1 MSPQPSQPVPV
12 PAVTARIRAEF
23 NEMPGLRLTVA
34 QVRRLWALD
43 GPVCDRALAALEREG
58 FLCCDDHGLFMRAAA
73 ARRSA

>member
-1 MSPQPSQPVPV
+1 MSPQPSQPVS
-12 PAVTARIRAEF
+12 AVTARIRAEF
-23 NEMPGLRLTVA
+23 TEMPGLRLTVA

-58 FLCCDDHGLFMRAAA
+58 FLCCDDRGLFMRAGA